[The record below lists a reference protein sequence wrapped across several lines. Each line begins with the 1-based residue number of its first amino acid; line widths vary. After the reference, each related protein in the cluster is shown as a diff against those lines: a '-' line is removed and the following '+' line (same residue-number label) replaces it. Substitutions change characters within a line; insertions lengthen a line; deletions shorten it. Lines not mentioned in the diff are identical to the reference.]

1 MIRFLL
7 VPVLLLIA
15 TTCPASQ
22 QSNQALYHT
31 LDSLIANYNQ
41 LTAEKERRVT
51 NIKDGVRGIK
61 LSPEQQYDLNQ
72 RLYDE
77 YVAYKFDSAF
87 YYIEKNV
94 NALSSSAD
102 HDRFAA
108 SAVRMAHILAVT
120 GLFDR
125 ARRLLDKVNPDSI
138 SDQQKIAYYTQQS
151 ELNLYR
157 SEMAEFTN
165 YFYDYIKR
173 AQYYRQLV
181 MQIAPKDSYDYVFNR
196 ATYICEAGDTEE
208 AIRILE
214 AYLNKT
220 EQGTRIYSIITST
233 LAFFY
238 QNKGVS
244 EKQEYYLLLSAI
256 SDERS
261 AIRENNSLRSLSE
274 LLMDRGNYDD
284 AYRYLL
290 QAISEAKFYGSRIRL
305 MQVGRMAPQILQ
317 LYDAERTRT
326 QQRTSLLLMVISII
340 SIILAGIIVYTLI
353 LYRKKHAAGLKIIEM
368 NKMLASHSEEIES
381 VNTQMKEANR
391 IKEEY
396 IGRFLELSSQLIS
409 DSEQRLKQLNRLAR
423 ERKLEE
429 LYAELKTMEPV
440 NKGIRKFHS
449 HFDTAF
455 LNIYPNFISE
465 VNNLLNPECRFDVEQ
480 DGTPVKHLST
490 ELRVLALI
498 RLDITDNQ
506 EIADIL
512 RSSITTIY
520 TYRSKIK
527 ARAINKESF
536 EDDVRKIATYR

>member
-7 VPVLLLIA
+7 VPVLLFLA
-15 TTCPASQ
+15 TTCSASQ

-31 LDSLIANYNQ
+31 LDSLIAKYDQ

-94 NALSSSAD
+94 NALSASAD

-157 SEMAEFTN
+157 SEMAQFTN

-326 QQRTSLLLMVISII
+326 QQRTSLLLMVISFI